1 MLFFILTLALL
12 FFYLRIQINM
22 YDIDTNKVN
31 ELNKLIEEYNVNL
44 NKLMKEYNNRSRIDF
59 HHKIEPKVAY
69 K

>member
-1 MLFFILTLALL
+1 
-12 FFYLRIQINM
+12 M

-31 ELNKLIEEYNVNL
+31 ELNKLIEEYNINL
-44 NKLMKEYNNRSRIDF
+44 NKLMEEYNRSRIDF

>member
-1 MLFFILTLALL
+1 
-12 FFYLRIQINM
+12 M

>member
-1 MLFFILTLALL
+1 MLFFILIILALL
-12 FFYLRIQINM
+12 FFNLRIQIQI

-31 ELNKLIEEYNVNL
+31 ELNKLIEEYNINL
-44 NKLMKEYNNRSRIDF
+44 NKLMEEYNRSRIDF